1 MLEKENQKNCPPTP
15 IEEVGIEG
23 IKRCS
28 TVTKEIRANISRKK
42 GRLNKKNCPPI
53 AKEQQISWRI
63 INYSP
68 ISKKR
73 KVGTWQAF
81 TLFFKIISFYLCA
94 WTSGSW
100 SYYLP
105 IDLLYPFRRIHYLCR
120 CYKGFQNYFK

>member
-1 MLEKENQKNCPPTP
+1 MFNYYQKNL
-15 IEEVGIEG
+15 
-23 IKRCS
+23 
-28 TVTKEIRANISRKK
+28 KEIRANISRKK

-81 TLFFKIISFYLCA
+81 TFFFKSYLFICVLGQVEVGP
-94 WTSGSW
+94 TT
-100 SYYLP
+100 Y
-105 IDLLYPFRRIHYLCR
+105 
-120 CYKGFQNYFK
+120 Q